1 MALPEQPYTD
11 ALKSMNYNAYI
22 FKLFVRILLLVSTIL
37 ALGYAIYVDKTPY
50 AIGVSVFL
58 LYLISNTYTFVKR
71 CFVAMDDFFEAVKY
85 RDFSRWFPEDRGPK
99 DIRFLYT
106 GFNEINRT
114 IKEINAQNQAQYVYL
129 QKILEMV
136 DIGIIAYNLESGKV
150 LWSNDSFGEIL
161 DMPSFKNIR
170 FVESRKPELFNTI
183 FETYHREPD
192 SISIALQNDSI
203 KILISDTV
211 FQVDNDSFKLI
222 VIQNIDDTLNKNE
235 SESWKK
241 LLSVMTHEIMN
252 SITPIS
258 SLADTLQSNLQA
270 AIEQPKES
278 HLALEDLSAGIK
290 TIKNRSDG
298 LLKFAKTYRSLSK
311 VTQLNLQRTS
321 VAELF
326 KNIQLLMQPSIQA
339 KHIDIEFKL
348 SSPRLELDIDTH
360 LIEQVLINLLL
371 NAVDACKNKD
381 QAEIRVLASQN
392 RNRAIVL
399 KVIDNGAGIPEDIL
413 ENIFVPFF
421 TSKSTGSGIGLSLC
435 KQIMLLHKGR
445 IIVKSKVG
453 EGTVFSLVF

>member
-1 MALPEQPYTD
+1 M
-11 ALKSMNYNAYI
+11 
-22 FKLFVRILLLVSTIL
+22 
-37 ALGYAIYVDKTPY
+37 
-50 AIGVSVFL
+50 
-58 LYLISNTYTFVKR
+58 KR
-71 CFVAMDDFFEAVKY
+71 RFVAMDDFFEAVKY

-136 DIGIIAYNLESGKV
+136 DIGIIAYNLESGNV
-150 LWSNDSFGEIL
+150 LWSNESFGEIL

-170 FVESRKPELFNTI
+170 FVENRKPQLFNTI

-192 SISIALQNDSI
+192 SISIALQNENI

-211 FQVDNDSFKLI
+211 FQVEDEAFKLI

-258 SLADTLQSNLQA
+258 SLADTLQSNLQLA
-270 AIEQPKES
+270 MEKPEDT
-278 HLALEDLSAGIK
+278 HLELEDINAGIK
-290 TIKNRSDG
+290 TIKNRSEG
-298 LLKFAKTYRSLSK
+298 LLKFAQTYRSLSK
-311 VTQLNLQRTS
+311 VTHLNLQRVHVS
-321 VAELF
+321 ELF
-326 KNIQLLMQPSIQA
+326 NNIQLLMEPSIKA
-339 KHIDIEFKL
+339 KHINITFDV
-348 SSPRLELDIDTH
+348 SNSTLELDIDAH
-360 LIEQVLINLLL
+360 LIEQVLINIIL
-371 NAVDACKNKD
+371 NAVDACKHTNNPKIKV
-381 QAEIRVLASQN
+381 QAVQN
-392 RNRAIVL
+392 PNRDIVI
-399 KVIDNGAGIPEDIL
+399 KVYDNGSGIPQNIL

-421 TSKSTGSGIGLSLC
+421 TSKATGSGIGLSLC

-445 IIVKSKVG
+445 ILVKSIEG
-453 EGTVFSLVF
+453 EGSVFSLIF

>member
-1 MALPEQPYTD
+1 
-11 ALKSMNYNAYI
+11 MNYNAYI
-22 FKLFVRILLLVSTIL
+22 LKLFFRILLLVCTIL
-37 ALGYAIYVDKTPY
+37 AFGYSIYIDKTAY
-50 AIGVSVFL
+50 SILISIGLF
-58 LYLISNTYTFVKR
+58 YLIINTYTFVKR
-71 CFVAMDDFFEAVKY
+71 RFLAMDDFFEAVKY

-114 IKEINAQNQAQYVYL
+114 IKEINSQNQAQYVYL

-136 DIGIIAYNLESGKV
+136 DIGIIAYNLESGDV

-170 FVESRKPELFNTI
+170 FVENRKPELFTTI

-192 SISIALQNDSI
+192 SLSIALQNDNI

-211 FQVDNDSFKLI
+211 FQVEADAFKLI

-258 SLADTLQSNLQA
+258 SLADTLQMNLKV
-270 AIEQPKES
+270 AIEKPKES
-278 HLALEDLSAGIK
+278 HLELDDLSAGIK
-290 TIKNRSDG
+290 TIKNRSEG

-311 VTQLNLQRTS
+311 VTHLNLQRTRVS
-321 VAELF
+321 ELF
-326 KNIQLLMQPSIQA
+326 NNIQLLMQPSLEA
-339 KHIDIEFKL
+339 KHIGIEFKIT
-348 SSPRLELDIDTH
+348 SSKLELDIDAH
-360 LIEQVLINLLL
+360 LIEQVLINLIL

-381 QAEIRVLASQN
+381 DAKIKVFASQN
-392 RNRAIVL
+392 TNRAIVL
-399 KVIDNGAGIPEDIL
+399 KVIDNGSGIPKDIL
-413 ENIFVPFF
+413 ENIFIPFF
-421 TSKSTGSGIGLSLC
+421 TSKATGSGIGLSLC

-445 IIVKSKVG
+445 IIVKSIEG
-453 EGTVFSLVF
+453 EGSVFSLVF

>member
-1 MALPEQPYTD
+1 MSYKT
-11 ALKSMNYNAYI
+11 YI
-22 FKLFVRILLLVSTIL
+22 FNLFFRILLIVGLILTFIYFIYNDKTAYSTIIGIATL
-37 ALGYAIYVDKTPY
+37 YV
-50 AIGVSVFL
+50 
-58 LYLISNTYTFVKR
+58 LINTYTFVKR
-71 CFVAMDDFFEAVKY
+71 RFVAMDDFFEAVKY

-114 IKEINAQNQAQYVYL
+114 IKEINSQNQAQYVYL

-136 DIGIIAYNLESGKV
+136 DIGIIAYNLDSGDV

-161 DMPSFKNIR
+161 DVPSFKNIR
-170 FVESRKPELFNTI
+170 FVENRKPELFNTI

-192 SISIALQNDSI
+192 SISIALQNESI

-211 FQVDNDSFKLI
+211 FQVEEDAFKLI

-258 SLADTLQSNLQA
+258 SLADTLQKNLQL
-270 AIEQPKES
+270 AIEKPNETQLE
-278 HLALEDLSAGIK
+278 LEDLNAGVK
-290 TIKNRSDG
+290 TIKNRSEG

-311 VTQLNLQRTS
+311 VTHLNLQR
-321 VAELF
+321 VKIVDLF
-326 KNIQLLMQPSIQA
+326 NNIQRLMEPSIKA
-339 KHIDIEFKL
+339 KNIDIEFNIT
-348 SSPRLELDIDTH
+348 SPKLELDIDAH
-360 LIEQVLINLLL
+360 LIEQVLINLIL
-371 NAVDACKNKD
+371 NAVDACKTKD
-381 QAEIRVLASQN
+381 NAVIKVLATQN
-392 RNRAIVL
+392 PNRDIVI
-399 KVIDNGAGIPEDIL
+399 KVFDNGSGIPKDIL

-421 TSKSTGSGIGLSLC
+421 TSKTTGSGIGLSLC

-445 IIVKSKVG
+445 IIVKSVEE
-453 EGTVFSLVF
+453 EGSVFSLVF

>member
-1 MALPEQPYTD
+1 
-11 ALKSMNYNAYI
+11 
-22 FKLFVRILLLVSTIL
+22 
-37 ALGYAIYVDKTPY
+37 
-50 AIGVSVFL
+50 
-58 LYLISNTYTFVKR
+58 
-71 CFVAMDDFFEAVKY
+71 MDDFFEAVKY

-136 DIGIIAYNLESGKV
+136 DIGIIAFNLENGDV

-161 DMPSFKNIR
+161 DIPSFKNIR
-170 FVESRKPELFNTI
+170 FVENRKPELFNTI
-183 FETYHREPD
+183 FETYHREPN
-192 SISIALQNDSI
+192 SITVALQNENI
-203 KILISDTV
+203 KVLISDTI
-211 FQVDNDSFKLI
+211 FQVDEDAFKLI

-258 SLADTLQSNLQA
+258 SLADTLQSNLQR
-270 AIEQPKES
+270 AIDHRDKNELQ
-278 HLALEDLSAGIK
+278 LEDLNSGIK
-290 TIKNRSDG
+290 TVKNRSEG

-311 VTQLNLQRTS
+311 VTNLNLQRVRVS
-321 VAELF
+321 ELF
-326 KNIQLLMQPSIQA
+326 NNIQLLMAPSIEA
-339 KHIDIEFKL
+339 KNIAIEFKI
-348 SSPRLELDIDTH
+348 SGAKLELDIDTH

-371 NAVDACKNKD
+371 NAVDACKHKED
-381 QAEIRVLASQN
+381 AQIKVLASQN
-392 RNRAIVL
+392 QNREIVI
-399 KVIDNGAGIPEDIL
+399 KVYDNGSGIPQDIL

-421 TSKSTGSGIGLSLC
+421 TSKATGSGIGLSLC

-445 IIVKSKVG
+445 ILVKSVEG